1 MGTLVLIFVI
11 ISTIITSI
19 IEFIKPAYKKVAW
32 KYAVSINVALSFIL
46 WLIASYSFAPYFWF
60 DFNNWMLFLAWLA
73 LWTWS
78 NIWYDLWEIVK
89 SFWDRIKS
97 VKTEIK

>member
-1 MGTLVLIFVI
+1 MGTLVLVFVI

-46 WLIASYSFAPYFWF
+46 WLIASYSFAPYFGF

-89 SFWDRIKS
+89 SFWDKIKS
-97 VKTEIK
+97 VKTDIK

>member
-1 MGTLVLIFVI
+1 MGTLVLVFVI

-46 WLIASYSFAPYFWF
+46 WLIASYSFAPYFGF

-97 VKTEIK
+97 VKTDIK

>member
-1 MGTLVLIFVI
+1 MGTLVLLFII

-19 IEFIKPAYKKVAW
+19 IEFIKPAYKKVTW

-46 WLIASYSFAPYFWF
+46 WLIASYSFAPYFGF

-78 NIWYDLWEIVK
+78 NIWYDLWQIVK
-89 SFWDRIKS
+89 SFWDKIKS
-97 VKTEIK
+97 VKTDIK

>member
-1 MGTLVLIFVI
+1 MGTLVLLFII

-46 WLIASYSFAPYFWF
+46 WLIASYSFAPYFGF

-97 VKTEIK
+97 VKTDIK

>member
-1 MGTLVLIFVI
+1 MGTLVLVFVI

-46 WLIASYSFAPYFWF
+46 WLIASYSFAPYFGF